1 MSENSSLFC
10 FPPLGPRLVF
20 FTGGT
25 ALRDLSRQL
34 IHYTHNSVHLVTP
47 FDSGGSS
54 AALRRSFAMP
64 AVGDIRNRL
73 LALADSAVV
82 PAAVMAF
89 CASRLPDKSD
99 EHADPQILRQQL
111 RSMGSETHA
120 VWADMPPLFA
130 DALRLH
136 FNFFLQR
143 MPDDFDPFRACVGNL
158 ILAGGYLHHKR
169 VFGPVLAFL
178 SRLLQTRGVVL
189 PIVSESLHL
198 AAELEDGSI
207 VVGQHH
213 FKNLRVAVRR
223 LFLTVHEPDRNHDG
237 SKKPQT
243 PCRPPLAPASAAYLR
258 SAGAICY
265 PMGSFYTS
273 VLANLLPQNVGKA
286 IAAVSCPKIFI
297 PNTGMDT
304 ELHGL
309 TVAGQAVMILR
320 HLREDAPDAP
330 AEALLH
336 AVLVDTRHGRYEG
349 GLDADE
355 RTALARM
362 GVRLVEKDLVNEN
375 DPQRHVPELTAKAL
389 LELVPGSSVTL

>member
-1 MSENSSLFC
+1 MSESSSPFL

-25 ALRDLSRQL
+25 ALRDLSREL

-54 AALRRSFAMP
+54 AALRRAFAMP

-73 LALADSAVV
+73 LALADSSVV
-82 PAAVMAF
+82 PAQVMAF
-89 CASRLPDKSD
+89 CASRLPDRTSA
-99 EHADPQILRQQL
+99 ESDPQPLREQL
-111 RSMGSETHA
+111 REMGCRTHP
-120 VWADMPPLFA
+120 VWAGMPPLFA

-136 FNFFLQR
+136 LNFFLQR
-143 MPDDFDPFRACVGNL
+143 MPDDFDPFRACLGNL

-169 VFGPVLAFL
+169 VFGPILAFL

-198 AAELEDGSI
+198 AAELENGAV
-207 VVGQHH
+207 VVGQHY
-213 FKNLRVAVRR
+213 FKDLSGAVRR
-223 LFLTVHEPDRNHDG
+223 LFLTVHEPDRLATEI
-237 SKKPQT
+237 KKPQT
-243 PCRPPLAPASAAYLR
+243 SCRPPLAPASVAYLR
-258 SAGAICY
+258 SAGAIFY

-273 VLANLLPQNVGKA
+273 VLANLLPQGVGRT
-286 IAAVSCPKIFI
+286 IAATSCPKVFI
-297 PNTGMDT
+297 PNTGTDA

-309 TVAGQAVMILR
+309 TVAGQTAMILR

-330 AEALLH
+330 SQALLNT
-336 AVLVDTRHGRYEG
+336 VLVDARNGRYEG
-349 GLDADE
+349 GLDAAE
-355 RTALARM
+355 RSSLADM
-362 GVRLVEKDLVNEN
+362 GVRLVEKDLVHEN

-389 LELVPGSSVTL
+389 LELVPSVSVVL

>member
-1 MSENSSLFC
+1 MSESASLFC

-25 ALRDLSRQL
+25 ALRDLSREL

-82 PAAVMAF
+82 PASVMEF
-89 CASRLPDKSD
+89 CASRLPEQSA
-99 EHADPQILRQQL
+99 ECNDPHELRQQL
-111 RSMGSETHA
+111 RAMGSGEHPA
-120 VWADMPPLFA
+120 WAAMPPLFA

-136 FNFFLQR
+136 LNFFLQR
-143 MPDDFDPFRACVGNL
+143 MPEDFDPFRACLGNL

-169 VFGPVLAFL
+169 VFGPVMAFL

-198 AAELEDGSI
+198 AAELEDGSL
-207 VVGQHH
+207 VVGQHR
-213 FKNLRVAVRR
+213 FKNLSGAVRR
-223 LFLTVHEPDRNHDG
+223 LFLTVHEPGRG
-237 SKKPQT
+237 SEQAEKLQI
-243 PCRPPLAPASAAYLR
+243 PCRPPLAPASVAYLR
-258 SAGAICY
+258 SAAAICY

-273 VLANLLPQNVGKA
+273 VLANLLPQNVGRA
-286 IAAVSCPKIFI
+286 VAAVECPKIFI
-297 PNTGMDT
+297 PNTGTDV

-309 TVAGQAVMILR
+309 TVAGQTAMILR
-320 HLREDAPDAP
+320 HLREDAPDAT
-330 AEALLH
+330 AEALLQT
-336 AVLVDTRHGRYEG
+336 VLVDARNGRYEG
-349 GLDADE
+349 GLDAGE
-355 RTALARM
+355 RDALAQL
-362 GVRLVEKDLVNEN
+362 GVRLVEKHMVYEN

>member
-1 MSENSSLFC
+1 MSESSSPFF

-25 ALRDLSRQL
+25 ALRDLSREL

-82 PAAVMAF
+82 PASVMEF
-89 CASRLPDKSD
+89 CASRLPEPSA
-99 EHADPQILRQQL
+99 ECNDPHELRQQL
-111 RSMGSETHA
+111 RAMGSGEHP
-120 VWADMPPLFA
+120 VWAAMPPLFA

-136 FNFFLQR
+136 LNFFLQR
-143 MPDDFDPFRACVGNL
+143 MPEDFDPFRACMGNL

-169 VFGPVLAFL
+169 VFGPVMAFL

-198 AAELEDGSI
+198 AAELEDGSL
-207 VVGQHH
+207 VVGQHR
-213 FKNLRVAVRR
+213 FKNLSGAVRR
-223 LFLTVHEPDRNHDG
+223 LFLTVHEPDRG
-237 SKKPQT
+237 AEQAEKLQT
-243 PCRPPLAPASAAYLR
+243 PCRPPLAPASVAYLR
-258 SAGAICY
+258 SAAAICY

-273 VLANLLPQNVGKA
+273 VLANLLPQNVGRA
-286 IAAVSCPKIFI
+286 VAAVQCPKIFI
-297 PNTGMDT
+297 PNTGTDA

-309 TVAGQAVMILR
+309 TVAGQTAMILR

-330 AEALLH
+330 TEALLQT
-336 AVLVDTRHGRYEG
+336 VLVDVRNGRYEG
-349 GLDADE
+349 GLDAKE
-355 RTALARM
+355 RDALAQL
-362 GVRLVEKDLVNEN
+362 GVRLVEKHMVYEN

-389 LELVPGSSVTL
+389 LELVPGSPVTL

>member
-1 MSENSSLFC
+1 MSENSSPFC

-25 ALRDLSRQL
+25 ALRDLSREL

-64 AVGDIRNRL
+64 AVGDIRNRM
-73 LALADSAVV
+73 LALADSSVV

-89 CASRLPDKSD
+89 CASRLPDRCD
-99 EHADPQILRQQL
+99 EHPDAEPLREQL
-111 RSMGSETHA
+111 RSMGSEAHP

-143 MPDDFDPFRACVGNL
+143 MPEDFDPFRACVGNL

-169 VFGPVLAFL
+169 VFGPVMAFL

-198 AAELEDGSI
+198 AAELEDGSV

-213 FKNLRVAVRR
+213 FKNLSGAVRR
-223 LFLTVHEPDRNHDG
+223 LFLTVHEPDRNLEA
-237 SKKPQT
+237 KKPQT

-273 VLANLLPQNVGKA
+273 VLANLLPQNVGKG

-297 PNTGMDT
+297 PNTGTDA

-309 TVAGQAVMILR
+309 TVAGQAAMILR
-320 HLREDAPDAP
+320 HLREDAPNAP
-330 AEALLH
+330 GEALLH
-336 AVLVDTRHGRYEG
+336 TVLVDTRHGRYEG

-355 RTALARM
+355 RAALHRM